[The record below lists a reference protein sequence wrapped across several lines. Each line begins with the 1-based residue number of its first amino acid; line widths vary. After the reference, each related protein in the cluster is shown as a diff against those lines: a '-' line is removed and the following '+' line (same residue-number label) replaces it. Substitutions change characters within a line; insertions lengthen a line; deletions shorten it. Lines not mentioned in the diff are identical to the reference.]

1 MKDKS
6 ALIIRGQ
13 KYSHPIRYSII
24 RAEQLLLYYSGVHL
38 GINLRGGGLLPQGNH
53 NFHTELR

>member
-1 MKDKS
+1 M
-6 ALIIRGQ
+6 GQ
-13 KYSHPIRYSII
+13 NYSHPIRYSII

-38 GINLRGGGLLPQGNH
+38 GINLRGGGLSLRYLKGV